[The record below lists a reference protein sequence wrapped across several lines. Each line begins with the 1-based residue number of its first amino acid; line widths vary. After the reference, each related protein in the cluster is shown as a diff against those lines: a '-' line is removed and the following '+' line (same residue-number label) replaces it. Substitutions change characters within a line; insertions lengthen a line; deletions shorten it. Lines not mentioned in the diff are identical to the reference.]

1 MAKVV
6 FGIQQQINMA
16 QYWTVTQGTTNVTSN
31 TIVGD
36 DVVVNLTIQN
46 NPDGNYILVAEN
58 FKIQLANQT
67 GSTNEW
73 VGGNVDEFVEKVTFS
88 TNSDNTVNAAVKLK
102 QEALFQEDTT
112 LFVDI
117 DQIDVPLQDNNR
129 QACIKTSWAFD
140 VGDTDP
146 SNADALYGWEV
157 HDVDGGNIV
166 ETELNAGSASVPVFF
181 KHSGSVAD
189 GEQSLIADITF
200 TRLNNAFFSGNE
212 DSETAPYVIWT
223 MVNQTGY
230 GQNYVEEF
238 TYTTG
243 NLSDTDTTQVI
254 TSFNVKIKYTPPEEI
269 DYNDEASFCS
279 LQHMAIIKF
288 DIQTPASGIIENQIK
303 SLDVTEEI
311 GSKATNVVA
320 TVRGSKNTEYQL
332 SVIKTLGPDNSTP
345 AAKPFYN
352 SYDHVFTAY
361 NNPRTYNTGSSGVV
375 KHVISIPASSSDQ
388 RYDIKVLPSGAT
400 TVLPSALSGVSL
412 TQFSDHIASVH
423 ISDGHT
429 PSNFGTITDTSFTI
443 RKPRISKEATSN
455 YSSTQVIKATNVGA
469 VSVSSK
475 IVVDDASRLSPGM
488 FVFSPFTQ
496 FDAGGSHG
504 IPHNTKIK
512 SIRGNN
518 IVLTNTIRESAD
530 QEVLSFVSNTANIVP
545 FNLSIPKKFVQQV
558 TSGTTSSKNY
568 VDLVSST
575 GIVNG
580 MTVFGTGISG
590 TVKVTDATGGGV
602 SNRVTINSLQSLS
615 GGVTLT
621 FAFTYSTTAA
631 NVSASSTAISG
642 IDTQLS
648 RITNAVTNSKTL
660 VIATSD
666 TVRGIRVG
674 MVVGGD
680 ENIPRDTK
688 VSSIDYASKTL
699 TLDTD
704 ITIPANSFLSFEA
717 VDNDGDYS
725 NTGYI
730 GDVNLLHCQ
739 LDPKDGEL
747 TSAMELSGY
756 LLVNELVSSERAI
769 LHLDDLVTVTN
780 S

>member
-1 MAKVV
+1 
-6 FGIQQQINMA
+6 MA

-129 QACIKTSWAFD
+129 QACLKTSWAFD
-140 VGDTDP
+140 IGDSDP
-146 SNADALYGWEV
+146 SNAGALYGWEV

-200 TRLNNAFFSGNE
+200 TRLNNAFFLGNDE
-212 DSETAPYVIWT
+212 SETAPYVIWT

-243 NLSDTDTTQVI
+243 NLSSTDTTQVI

-288 DIQTPASGIIENQIK
+288 NIQAESSGIIENQIK
-303 SLDVTEEI
+303 SVDVTE
-311 GSKATNVVA
+311 SYSSDAPTATVI
-320 TVRGSKNTEYQL
+320 VRGSPNTDYNI
-332 SVIKTLGPDNSTP
+332 SVTKTENENSSV
-345 AAKPFYN
+345 ADSIRPFYN
-352 SYDHVFTAY
+352 FHDGYFGSLNVNKTF
-361 NNPRTYNTGSSGVV
+361 NTGSLG
-375 KHVISIPASSSDQ
+375 KSIHTINLPEATTNTKFDVQVLPVPGTTIASSVGKKSLVKLGPNLAVID
-388 RYDIKVLPSGAT
+388 YTASGGFT
-400 TVLPSALSGVSL
+400 S
-412 TQFSDHIASVH
+412 
-423 ISDGHT
+423 
-429 PSNFGTITDTSFTI
+429 SNFGDTSSSTTTTSI
-443 RKPRISKEATSN
+443 KRKKLSKTEQTLSAGTPVVQVKNIGAVATSN
-455 YSSTQVIKATNVGA
+455 
-469 VSVSSK
+469 K
-475 IVVDDASRLSPGM
+475 IIVEDSSRLSPGM

-504 IPHNTKIK
+504 IPHNTKIQ
-512 SIRGNN
+512 SIRGNH
-518 IVLTNTIRESAD
+518 IVLTQTIRESAD
-530 QEVLSFVSNTANIVP
+530 QELLSFVANNSDIVP
-545 FNLSIPKKFVQQV
+545 FDFDVPKKFVQQV

-590 TVKVTDATGGGV
+590 TVKVTDATGGGTP
-602 SNRVTINSLQSLS
+602 NRVTIDSTQSVS

-621 FAFTYSTTAA
+621 FAFTYSVTAD
-631 NVSASSTAISG
+631 NIENTKTAISG
-642 IDTQLS
+642 IDSSLEK
-648 RITNAVTNSKTL
+648 ICDAATNSTTL
-660 VIATSD
+660 VLDSTQTA
-666 TVRGIRVG
+666 RGLVEG
-674 MVVGGD
+674 MTLTKTTG
-680 ENIPRDTK
+680 IPRNTTI
-688 VSSIDYASKTL
+688 SSINYSTRTL
-699 TLDTD
+699 TLNNPVT
-704 ITIPANSFLSFEA
+704 
-717 VDNDGDYS
+717 VQDNDFVEFTVEGVNENRDNYFVSNLAGFGGD
-725 NTGYI
+725 I
-730 GDVNLLHCQ
+730 ELLHCQ
-739 LDPKDGEL
+739 IDPRDGEL
-747 TSAMELSGY
+747 TSAMDLSGY
-756 LLVNELVSSERAI
+756 LKVNSVSSARLV